1 MFLRKIY
8 YYYKYNFFG
17 KCKKIYM
24 LNYYVQK
31 LVVVFIFY
39 YLFYINNLYR
49 FLIEFKIKGIN
60 KNYKK

>member
-8 YYYKYNFFG
+8 YYYKYNFFSI
-17 KCKKIYM
+17 CKKIYM